1 LQGVLP
7 SSLVAEGAVSS
18 ETTGSA
24 AAPNGGTER
33 PGFREKLN
41 RWLTTTE
48 TEFSFVK
55 GLTFLGAVGTLV
67 GTLIAAFFQS
77 ASAYQEKIATQ
88 AKEDL
93 AAATTTFTETS
104 NALSSAITLQADL
117 FHNFKD
123 AKGGS
128 DQSALPNKTASEMFK
143 TYESANALLRQ
154 KINVFARRA
163 EIYLDWPS
171 NPNHDP
177 ENGSGL
183 GRDPISTSALGAYD
197 FDCDDDMPKFE
208 KGDPPLQ
215 KKKGR
220 DVLDVHWFSAKHHVL
235 TIGYCFYTTHVGYM
249 PIILQWSSHSPV
261 DQNDIAEFFKE
272 KGDEKHKYTQA
283 DVLQARLDSEVIRL
297 NAFMTLA
304 MNEIDRIRARYRP
317 SAFHCYLPGVSW
329 AARKCDPI

>member
-1 LQGVLP
+1 M
-7 SSLVAEGAVSS
+7 SIDA
-18 ETTGSA
+18 TGSA
-24 AAPNGGTER
+24 DAANGGTEP

-55 GLTFLGAVGTLV
+55 GLTFLGAAGTLI
-67 GTLIAAFFQS
+67 GTLIAAYFQS

-117 FHNFKD
+117 FHNFVS

-128 DQSALPNKTASEMFK
+128 DQSALPNKTASEMYK
-143 TYESANALLRQ
+143 TYESANAVLRQ
-154 KINVFARRA
+154 NINVFARKA

-171 NPNHDP
+171 NLNHDP
-177 ENGSGL
+177 ENRSEL
-183 GRDPISTSALGAYD
+183 GRDPISTSALGTYD
-197 FDCDDDMPKFE
+197 FDCDDDMPKFDKSE
-208 KGDPPLQ
+208 PPLQ

-220 DVLDVHWFSAKHHVL
+220 DVLDIDWFSAKHQVL

-249 PIILQWSSHSPV
+249 PIILQWSSHSPI
-261 DQNDIAEFFKE
+261 DPNDIAEFFKE
-272 KGDEKHKYTQA
+272 KGDEKQKYTRA
-283 DVLQARLDSEVIRL
+283 RLLQERLDSEVIRL

-304 MNEIDRIRARYRP
+304 MDEIDRIRGRYRP
-317 SAFHCYLPGVSW
+317 KAFYCYLPGVST
-329 AARKCDPI
+329 RRCNPI